1 MKFKYEVRGSHGVL
15 EEPADSVSSEE
26 RQQIPRTFV
35 LIPITSY
42 SDRLQ
47 CIDAKAK
54 TTMTFLPHL
63 HRFVIHARYDF
74 ITATV

>member
-1 MKFKYEVRGSHGVL
+1 VKFNYEFRGSHGVS
-15 EEPADSVSSEE
+15 EEPDDSVLSEE
-26 RQQIPRTFV
+26 RQQIPRTLV

-47 CIDAKAK
+47 CIDANAK

-74 ITATV
+74 ITVTI

>member
-1 MKFKYEVRGSHGVL
+1 MRFEVL
-15 EEPADSVSSEE
+15 TAFQSEE
-26 RQQIPRTFV
+26 RQKIPRTLV

-47 CIDAKAK
+47 CIDANAK
-54 TTMTFLPHL
+54 TAMTFLPHP

-74 ITATV
+74 ITVTI